1 MTGLSIATAT
11 TPRFL
16 FFFML
21 HLLSP
26 SSTSPLF
33 PFISTLILPYESSSA
48 IPLLPLYG
56 LPLILYS
63 RFFPLRLVETIVTMP
78 ATGHVSFIKPRY
90 EFLIPPPSPE
100 KLRPTALLLS
110 PVQSKD
116 LPKTYI
122 LRLLR
127 LNFFYRIFDQ
137 IFFINIFR
145 YLFFILPIIS
155 IRRSFLRSKL
165 LKTHLSIYIIQIEK
179 NNEEFL
185 VI

>member
-16 FFFML
+16 FFFTL

-26 SSTSPLF
+26 SPASSLF

-63 RFFPLRLVETIVTMP
+63 RFFRLRLVETIVTVP

-116 LPKTYI
+116 LPKTCI
-122 LRLLR
+122 LRLLLGR
-127 LNFFYRIFDQ
+127 LNFSYRIFVFDFAGYIGILSF
-137 IFFINIFR
+137 IFT
-145 YLFFILPIIS
+145 
-155 IRRSFLRSKL
+155 RSKL
-165 LKTHLSIYIIQIEK
+165 LRDD
-179 NNEEFL
+179 
-185 VI
+185 